1 MSAILERAE
10 DVVAEITG
18 NLIAAAIDNATVTLD
33 LLQVPAALPN
43 GPAVVVQPPRVEYTA
58 TMAGS
63 VTDATWEVFVIAGPV
78 ADRLAAWRTIDKVMD
93 ALKDPM
99 NIDSAEPATFT
110 HPGLADHPA
119 YVLSFTEPI

>member
-1 MSAILERAE
+1 MSAAIDRAE
-10 DVVAEITG
+10 DVVAEVLG
-18 NLIAAAIDNATVTLD
+18 NLIAAGIDDATVTLD

-78 ADRLAAWRTIDKVMD
+78 ADRLAAWRRIDAIID

-99 NIDSAEPATFT
+99 DVDAAEPATFA
-110 HPGLADHPA
+110 HPGMPDHPA
-119 YVLSFTEPI
+119 YVLSFTETI